1 MDWAWGMGS
10 PGGRGHKGT
19 HADRGSPGGRG
30 QCACVT
36 PVCARV
42 SPCVPR
48 VRGKRLCGVRVR
60 MQRSWPPRLA
70 SSVCSAACAAQRSW
84 PSRPRTQGGGTQR
97 SWPPRLQCREP
108 RRGADSRAPRLS
120 CAGVVTA
127 RRRDHRRAPAPS
139 PVRHYHPRPA
149 RAGRPCHARRPQP
162 PRQTSDRGVGAAHA
176 CQSVCGQSE
185 SAHADRRHSGTRAH
199 AAALAARRAC

>member
-19 HADRGSPGGRG
+19 HADRESPGGRG

-42 SPCVPR
+42 CPCVPR
-48 VRGKRLCGVRVR
+48 VRGKRLC
-60 MQRSWPPRLA
+60 
-70 SSVCSAACAAQRSW
+70 SAACAAQC
-84 PSRPRTQGGGTQR
+84 

-127 RRRDHRRAPAPS
+127 RRLDRRRAPAPS

-176 CQSVCGQSE
+176 CQGVCGQSE

-199 AAALAARRAC
+199 AAALAARRACCAVRHAAQCAAAHRAYR